1 MIFLRYIGFM
11 RTISDEYLDLQK
23 ELHLNPNY
31 GVASLQM
38 APAVKKIFEDSNF
51 ISISDYGAG
60 KKNLEKKL
68 IELGLKN
75 FKYYPYDPVFPE
87 YGPPIEADIVCCI
100 DVLEHI
106 EEAYLSN
113 VLDELK
119 KITIKLGFFTIA
131 TKPAS
136 KFLKD
141 GRNAH
146 LIQKP
151 ASWWLP
157 MMCSRFEID
166 FLQNIPLGFCLIVRS
181 KNF

>member
-1 MIFLRYIGFM
+1 MKK
-11 RTISDEYLDLQK
+11 ISEEYLRLQK

-31 GVASLQM
+31 GVASLQI
-38 APAVKKIFEDSNF
+38 APTVKKIFEDSNF

-60 KKNLEKKL
+60 KKNLEKGL
-68 IELGLKN
+68 LELGLKN
-75 FKYYPYDPVFPE
+75 FEYYPYDPAFPE
-87 YGPPIEADIVCCI
+87 YGSPKEADIVCCI

-106 EEAYLSN
+106 EEVYLSS

-119 KITIKLGFFTIA
+119 NITINLGIFTIA

-136 KFLKD
+136 KFLSD

-157 MMCSRFEID
+157 MMCSRFEIK
-166 FLQNIPLGFCLIVRS
+166 FLQNIPLGFLLIVKA
-181 KNF
+181 KNI

>member
-1 MIFLRYIGFM
+1 MDLK
-11 RTISDEYLDLQK
+11 TISQEYLETQK
-23 ELHLNPNY
+23 QLHQNPSY
-31 GVASLQM
+31 GVASLEM
-38 APAVKKIFEDSNF
+38 APFVKKIFEYSNF
-51 ISISDYGAG
+51 TSISDYGAG

-68 IELGLKN
+68 LDLGLKN
-75 FKYYPYDPVFPE
+75 FDYFPYDPVFPE
-87 YGPPIEADIVCCI
+87 YGPPKKADIVCCI

-106 EEAYLSN
+106 EEEYLTN

-119 KITIKLGFFTIA
+119 KITMKLGFFTIA
-131 TKPAS
+131 TKPAG

-166 FLQNIPLGFCLIVRS
+166 HLQNIPLGFLLIVKTKS
-181 KNF
+181 I

>member
-1 MIFLRYIGFM
+1 MDLK
-11 RTISDEYLDLQK
+11 TISQEYLETQK
-23 ELHLNPNY
+23 QLHQNPNY

-38 APAVKKIFEDSNF
+38 APFVKKIFEDSNF

-68 IELGLKN
+68 LELGLKN
-75 FKYYPYDPVFPE
+75 FDYYPYDPVFPE
-87 YGPPIEADIVCCI
+87 YGPPKKADIVCCI

-106 EEAYLSN
+106 EEEYLTN

-119 KITIKLGFFTIA
+119 KITMKLGFFTIA
-131 TKPAS
+131 TKPAG

-146 LIQKP
+146 LIQKQ

-157 MMCSRFEID
+157 LMCSRFEIE
-166 FLQNIPLGFCLIVRS
+166 FLQKTSIGFILIVKA
-181 KNF
+181 KNL

>member
-1 MIFLRYIGFM
+1 MDLK
-11 RTISDEYLDLQK
+11 TISQEYLQTQK
-23 ELHLNPNY
+23 ELHQNPNY
-31 GVASLQM
+31 GSASLFL
-38 APAVKKIFEDSNF
+38 APVVKKILQDSNL

-75 FKYYPYDPVFPE
+75 FEYYPYDPAFPE
-87 YGPPIEADIVCCI
+87 YGLPQKADIVCCI
-100 DVLEHI
+100 DVLEHV
-106 EEAYLSN
+106 EEAYLLN

-119 KITIKLGFFTIA
+119 RLTIKLGFFAIA
-131 TKPAS
+131 TTPAK

-157 MMCSRFEID
+157 LMCSRFEIE
-166 FLQNIPLGFCLIVRS
+166 FLQQTSIGFILIVKA
-181 KNF
+181 KNL

>member
-1 MIFLRYIGFM
+1 MKI
-11 RTISDEYLDLQK
+11 ISEEYLNLQK
-23 ELHLNPNY
+23 ELHLDQNY

-38 APAVKKIFEDSNF
+38 APTVKKIFEDSKF

-68 IELGLKN
+68 LELGLKN
-75 FKYYPYDPVFPE
+75 FEYYPYDPVFPE
-87 YGPPIEADIVCCI
+87 YGSAKEADIVCCI

-106 EEAYLSN
+106 EEVYLSN

-119 KITIKLGFFTIA
+119 IITIKLGFFTIA
-131 TKPAS
+131 TRPAS

-157 MMCSRFEID
+157 MMCSRFEIE
-166 FLQNIPLGFCLIVRS
+166 FLQNIPLGFLLIVRS

>member
-1 MIFLRYIGFM
+1 M
-11 RTISDEYLDLQK
+11 RTISEEYLSLQR

-31 GVASLQM
+31 GVASLAF
-38 APAVKKIFEDSNF
+38 APAVKKIFEDAKF
-51 ISISDYGAG
+51 KSISDYGAG

-68 IELGLKN
+68 LELGLKN
-75 FKYYPYDPVFPE
+75 FSYFPYDPAFPE
-87 YGPPIEADIVCCI
+87 YGPAKEADIVCCI

-106 EEAYLSN
+106 EEVYLSN
-113 VLDELK
+113 VLDELRT
-119 KITIKLGFFTIA
+119 ITLKLGFFTIA
-131 TKPAS
+131 TKPAG

-157 MMCSRFEID
+157 MLCSRVEIE
-166 FLQNIPLGFCLIVRS
+166 FLQNIPLGFLLIVKS

>member
-1 MIFLRYIGFM
+1 MNLK
-11 RTISDEYLDLQK
+11 TISQEYLEIQK
-23 ELHLNPNY
+23 QLHENPKY
-31 GVASLQM
+31 GVASLAM
-38 APAVKKIFEDSNF
+38 APFVKKIFEDSNF

-68 IELGLKN
+68 LELGLKN
-75 FKYYPYDPVFPE
+75 FDYYPYDPVFPE
-87 YGPPIEADIVCCI
+87 YGPPKKADIVCCI

-106 EEAYLSN
+106 EEEYLTN

-119 KITIKLGFFTIA
+119 KITMKLGFFTIA
-131 TKPAS
+131 TKQAG

-157 MMCSRFEID
+157 MMCSRFEIE
-166 FLQNIPLGFCLIVRS
+166 FLQNIPLGFLLIVKA
-181 KNF
+181 KNI

>member
-1 MIFLRYIGFM
+1 MK
-11 RTISDEYLDLQK
+11 TISKEYLELQK

-31 GVASLQM
+31 GQASLKM
-38 APAVKKIFEDSNF
+38 APILKKIYEDSNF
-51 ISISDYGAG
+51 KSISDYGAG
-60 KKNLEKKL
+60 KKNLQKKL
-68 IELGLKN
+68 IELGLKD
-75 FKYYPYDPVFPE
+75 FQCYPYDPVFPE
-87 YGPPIEADIVCCI
+87 YGLPKKADIVCCI

-106 EEAYLSN
+106 EEEYLNN

-119 KITIKLGFFTIA
+119 NITINLGFFTIA
-131 TKPAS
+131 TIPAE

-157 MMCSRFEID
+157 LMCLRFEIE
-166 FLQNIPLGFCLIVRS
+166 FLQNIPLGFLLIV
-181 KNF
+181 KPKKL

>member
-1 MIFLRYIGFM
+1 MDLK
-11 RTISDEYLDLQK
+11 TISQEYLQTQK
-23 ELHLNPNY
+23 ELHQRPDY
-31 GVASLQM
+31 GEASLKM
-38 APAVKKIFEDSNF
+38 APVVKKIFQDSNF

-75 FKYYPYDPVFPE
+75 FEYYPYDPAFPE
-87 YGPPIEADIVCCI
+87 YGLPQKADIVCCI
-100 DVLEHI
+100 DVLEHV
-106 EEAYLSN
+106 EEVYLLN

-119 KITIKLGFFTIA
+119 RLTIKLGFFSIA
-131 TKPAS
+131 TKPAK

-157 MMCSRFEID
+157 LMCSRFEIE
-166 FLQNIPLGFCLIVRS
+166 FLQQTSIGFILIV
-181 KNF
+181 KAKIFEK

>member
-1 MIFLRYIGFM
+1 MDLK
-11 RTISDEYLDLQK
+11 TISQEYLETQK
-23 ELHLNPNY
+23 QLHQNPSY
-31 GVASLQM
+31 GVASLAM
-38 APAVKKIFEDSNF
+38 APFVKKIFEDSNF
-51 ISISDYGAG
+51 TSISDYGAE

-68 IELGLKN
+68 LDLGLKN
-75 FKYYPYDPVFPE
+75 FDYFPYDPAFPE
-87 YGPPIEADIVCCI
+87 YGSPKKADIVCCI

-106 EEAYLSN
+106 EEEYLTN

-119 KITIKLGFFTIA
+119 KITMKLGFFTIA
-131 TKPAS
+131 TKPAG

-157 MMCSRFEID
+157 LMCSRFEID
-166 FLQNIPLGFCLIVRS
+166 HLQQTSIGFILIVKA
-181 KNF
+181 KNL

>member
-1 MIFLRYIGFM
+1 MNLKN
-11 RTISDEYLDLQK
+11 ISQKYLETQK
-23 ELHLNPNY
+23 ELHKDPNY
-31 GVASLQM
+31 GIASLMM
-38 APAVKKIFEDSNF
+38 APFVKKIFEYSNF

-75 FKYYPYDPVFPE
+75 FEYYPYDPAFPE
-87 YGPPIEADIVCCI
+87 YGLPKKADIICCI

-106 EEAYLSN
+106 EEEYLLN

-119 KITIKLGFFTIA
+119 SIIIKLGFFTIA
-131 TKPAS
+131 TKPAD

-141 GRNAH
+141 GRNAR

-157 MMCSRFEID
+157 LMCSRFEIE
-166 FLQNIPLGFCLIVRS
+166 FLQNIPLGFLLIVKK
-181 KNF
+181 KN

>member
-1 MIFLRYIGFM
+1 MDLK
-11 RTISDEYLDLQK
+11 TISQEYLQTQK
-23 ELHLNPNY
+23 ELHQSPYY
-31 GVASLQM
+31 GQASLLM
-38 APAVKKIFEDSNF
+38 APFVKKIFQDSNF

-87 YGPPIEADIVCCI
+87 YGLPQKADIVCCI
-100 DVLEHI
+100 DVLEHV
-106 EEAYLSN
+106 EEAYLLN

-119 KITIKLGFFTIA
+119 RLTIKLGFFAIA
-131 TKPAS
+131 TTPAK

-157 MMCSRFEID
+157 LMCSRFEIE
-166 FLQNIPLGFCLIVRS
+166 FLQQTSIGFILIVKA
-181 KNF
+181 KNL

>member
-1 MIFLRYIGFM
+1 MNLKN
-11 RTISDEYLDLQK
+11 ISQEYLEIQK
-23 ELHLNPNY
+23 ELHQNPYY
-31 GVASLQM
+31 GVASLKM
-38 APAVKKIFEDSNF
+38 APFVKKIFEDSNF

-68 IELGLKN
+68 IELGLKS
-75 FKYYPYDPVFPE
+75 FEYYPYDPVFPE
-87 YGPPIEADIVCCI
+87 YGLPKKADIVCCI

-106 EEAYLSN
+106 EEAYLPN

-119 KITIKLGFFTIA
+119 RITINLGFFTIA
-131 TKPAS
+131 TKPAG

-157 MMCSRFEID
+157 LMCSRFEID
-166 FLQNIPLGFCLIVRS
+166 YLQNIPLGFLLIVKA
-181 KNF
+181 KNI

>member
-1 MIFLRYIGFM
+1 MKI
-11 RTISDEYLDLQK
+11 ISKEYLDLQK
-23 ELHLNPNY
+23 ELHLNPDY

-38 APAVKKIFEDSNF
+38 APTVKKIYEDSNF
-51 ISISDYGAG
+51 KSISDYGAG
-60 KKNLEKKL
+60 KKNLQKKL
-68 IELGLKN
+68 IELGLKD
-75 FKYYPYDPVFPE
+75 FQYYPYDPVFPE
-87 YGPPIEADIVCCI
+87 YGLPKKADIVCCI

-106 EEAYLSN
+106 EEEYLNN

-119 KITIKLGFFTIA
+119 NITINLGFFTIA
-131 TKPAS
+131 TIPAG

-157 MMCSRFEID
+157 LLCPRFEIE
-166 FLQNIPLGFCLIVRS
+166 FLQNIPLGFLVIVRS

>member
-1 MIFLRYIGFM
+1 MNLK
-11 RTISDEYLDLQK
+11 TISEEYLQMQK
-23 ELHLNPNY
+23 ELHQSPNY
-31 GVASLQM
+31 GVASLTM
-38 APAVKKIFEDSNF
+38 APVVKKIFEDSNF

-68 IELGLKN
+68 LELGLKN
-75 FKYYPYDPVFPE
+75 FDYYPYDPVFPE
-87 YGPPIEADIVCCI
+87 YGPPKKADIVCCI

-106 EEAYLSN
+106 EEEYLTN

-119 KITIKLGFFTIA
+119 KITMKLGFFTIA
-131 TKPAS
+131 TKPAG

-151 ASWWLP
+151 TSWWLP
-157 MMCSRFEID
+157 MMCSRFEINY
-166 FLQNIPLGFCLIVRS
+166 LQKIPLGFLLIVEA
-181 KNF
+181 KNI

>member
-1 MIFLRYIGFM
+1 MK
-11 RTISDEYLDLQK
+11 TISKKYLHLQK
-23 ELHLNPNY
+23 EMHLNTNY
-31 GVASLQM
+31 GLASRIY
-38 APAVKKIFEDSNF
+38 APFVKKIFEDSNF

-60 KKNLEKKL
+60 KKILVKKL
-68 IELGLKN
+68 LELGLKN
-75 FKYYPYDPVFPE
+75 FDYYPYDPAFPE
-87 YGPPIEADIVCCI
+87 YGPPKKADIVCCI

-106 EEAYLSN
+106 EEEYLTN

-119 KITIKLGFFTIA
+119 MITIKLGFFTIN
-131 TKPAS
+131 TKPAV

-151 ASWWLP
+151 TSWWLP
-157 MMCSRFEID
+157 LMCSRFEIE
-166 FLQNIPLGFCLIVRS
+166 FLQKTSIDFILIVKA

>member
-1 MIFLRYIGFM
+1 MDLK
-11 RTISDEYLDLQK
+11 TISEEYLQMQK
-23 ELHLNPNY
+23 ELHQRTNY
-31 GVASLQM
+31 GVASLKM
-38 APAVKKIFEDSNF
+38 APVVKKIFEDSNF

-68 IELGLKN
+68 LELGLKN
-75 FKYYPYDPVFPE
+75 FDYYPYDPAFPE
-87 YGPPIEADIVCCI
+87 YGPPKKADIVCCI

-106 EEAYLSN
+106 EEEYLTN

-119 KITIKLGFFTIA
+119 KITMKLGFFTIA
-131 TKPAS
+131 TKPAG

-151 ASWWLP
+151 ASWWLT
-157 MMCSRFEID
+157 MMCSRFEINY
-166 FLQNIPLGFCLIVRS
+166 LQKIPLGFLLIVEA
-181 KNF
+181 KNI

>member
-1 MIFLRYIGFM
+1 MDLK
-11 RTISDEYLDLQK
+11 TISQEYLETQK
-23 ELHLNPNY
+23 QLHQNPNY
-31 GVASLQM
+31 GEASLVM
-38 APAVKKIFEDSNF
+38 APFVKKIFEDSNF

-68 IELGLKN
+68 LDLGLKN
-75 FKYYPYDPVFPE
+75 FDYYPYDPVFPE
-87 YGPPIEADIVCCI
+87 YGPPKKADIVCCI

-106 EEAYLSN
+106 EEEYLTN

-119 KITIKLGFFTIA
+119 KITMKVGFFTIA
-131 TKPAS
+131 TKPAG

-157 MMCSRFEID
+157 LMCSRFEIE
-166 FLQNIPLGFCLIVRS
+166 FLQNIQLGFLLIVKA
-181 KNF
+181 KNI

>member
-1 MIFLRYIGFM
+1 MNLK
-11 RTISDEYLDLQK
+11 TISKDYLEIQK
-23 ELHLNPNY
+23 ELHQYSNY
-31 GVASLQM
+31 GVASLKM
-38 APAVKKIFEDSNF
+38 APFVKKIFEDSNF

-75 FKYYPYDPVFPE
+75 FEYYPYDPVFPE
-87 YGPPIEADIVCCI
+87 YGLPKKADIICCI
-100 DVLEHI
+100 DVLEHV

-119 KITIKLGFFTIA
+119 GITIKLGLFTIA
-131 TKPAS
+131 TMPAA

-157 MMCSRFEID
+157 LMCSRFEIE
-166 FLQNIPLGFCLIVRS
+166 FFQNIQRGFLLIVKP
-181 KNF
+181 KNI